1 MTPALATMNTRP
13 AATGASTKTS
23 TLPQFRAG
31 SARPAISAPAT
42 TAAVHA
48 APAAGAAHRHPSAMV
63 GVETSLTD
71 TASARGVDVGGLEQ
85 SRGKRSDS
93 IRFGST
99 AYGIE
104 RLEVY
109 LATYAF
115 EPHRH
120 DTYAIGMTTAGI
132 QTFHYRGSRHTCLP
146 GQLHVLHPD
155 EAHDG
160 AAGTDTGFGYR
171 MLYIPTE
178 LVREALAGRALPFV
192 TDPVQPLGPAA
203 GRIASL
209 LSDLDEPIDELSSA
223 EIAVAV
229 ADGLVSLSGSPERG
243 PAAIDTRAVE
253 LARDYLAAHAREQ
266 TSASVLEKI
275 AGTDRFTIARHFRWA
290 FGTSPDRYRTS
301 RRVALARAAIESGQ
315 SLVRAAS
322 EAGFADQSHM
332 TRQFKRT
339 YGLTPGR
346 WRAVTADSSR
356 KTGARAQSQETRS
369 ICRTVKVPPVGAR
382 TSNAT

>member
-1 MTPALATMNTRP
+1 VITPALSTPSGRP
-13 AATGASTKTS
+13 AAPG
-23 TLPQFRAG
+23 G
-31 SARPAISAPAT
+31 I
-42 TAAVHA
+42 
-48 APAAGAAHRHPSAMV
+48 
-63 GVETSLTD
+63 D
-71 TASARGVDVGGLEQ
+71 IGGLTRVRRQ
-85 SRGKRSDS
+85 RPDS
-93 IRFGST
+93 IRFGPS

-109 LATYAF
+109 LSTSAF

-132 QTFHYRGSRHTCLP
+132 QTFHYRGSRYTCLP

-160 AAGTDTGFGYR
+160 AAGTETGFGYR
-171 MLYIPTE
+171 MLYIPPE
-178 LVREALAGRALPFV
+178 LVREALAGSALPFV
-192 TDPVQPLGPAA
+192 SDPIQPLVPAA
-203 GRIASL
+203 GRLASL
-209 LSDLDEPIDELSSA
+209 LSDIDEPIDELSSA
-223 EIAVAV
+223 DIAVAV
-229 ADGLVSLSGSPERG
+229 ADGLLSLSGSSARR
-243 PAAIDTRAVE
+243 PAAIDVRAVE

-266 TSASVLEKI
+266 TSASVLEKV
-275 AGTDRFTIARHFRWA
+275 AGSDRFTIARHFRWA

-315 SLVRAAS
+315 SLAEAAS

-346 WRAVTADSSR
+346 WRAITGDSSR
-356 KTGARAQSQETRS
+356 TTA
-369 ICRTVKVPPVGAR
+369 
-382 TSNAT
+382 TSGFERLIR